1 MSVIET
7 LKQRKLDQQELAA
20 YRQRDAEEQQ
30 RSFDQAYGDVAAQ
43 LAKREAQMQ
52 EEVQRL
58 ASDMPYSEY
67 KRQVMADRQAR
78 DMGQE
83 VSSSLYAEAA
93 RRVPEVHEQER
104 ALAGSEPSLLD
115 AVSNQLGKA
124 AEWFTRDSGDAPKAP
139 ADPYAQVRENQEFE
153 QMQHNS
159 AQESLAER
167 DAMQKAEATKELE
180 RLLSNQNF

>member
-7 LKQRKLDQQELAA
+7 LKQRKLDQQELAG
-20 YRQRDAEEQQ
+20 YRQRAAEEEKLG
-30 RSFDQAYGDVAAQ
+30 FDQAYGDVSSQ
-43 LAKREAQMQ
+43 LAKRESQLQ

-58 ASDMPYSEY
+58 AKDMPYSEY

-83 VSSSLYAEAA
+83 ASSSLYAEAA
-93 RRVPEVHEQER
+93 RMVPEVHEQER
-104 ALAGSEPSLLD
+104 AAAGNEPSLLD

-124 AEWFTRDSGDAPKAP
+124 AEWFTRDDGSAPKAQ
-139 ADPYAQVRENQEFE
+139 ADPYAQIREDQEFE

-167 DAMQKAEATKELE
+167 DNMQKAEATKELE